1 VVIDT
6 KKIRKKKSPAQ
17 LLYGIYIFPFVGGRD
32 SSSPAHVEW
41 PSALLRVGSLFFS
54 FFALTFL
61 CWVYHYVLGVFGRR
75 RSSTHNHFLYFFF
88 KERKRKKKEKKAVLP
103 CMDKNLSRRETSPCV
118 HSPVDACEYVPLAPK
133 PKEDEEEEE
142 IL

>member
-1 VVIDT
+1 
-6 KKIRKKKSPAQ
+6 
-17 LLYGIYIFPFVGGRD
+17 
-32 SSSPAHVEW
+32 
-41 PSALLRVGSLFFS
+41 
-54 FFALTFL
+54 
-61 CWVYHYVLGVFGRR
+61 VYHYVLGVFGR

-133 PKEDEEEEE
+133 PKEEDEEEE